1 MDAEVK
7 DWHGVVRSVRYE
19 AHGSIPPVAAT
30 YAAEEPEV
38 VLLEIDH
45 LGVDKEL
52 DIDAAKALRAC
63 LDKAIA
69 EADGEEHSPHQ
80 KPRESPREQPGF
92 PSVPWSAVGTD
103 TNDRAHVYGAD
114 GDLVASV
121 AESLPHGETHM
132 DRARLIVNAAGVAE
146 EAKAM
151 GYDPQEAVEALPELL
166 EALEYAEEEL
176 SWITD
181 GASSSRIPT
190 EDEAAALHLVRDAL
204 ASANA
209 SGNE

>member
-1 MDAEVK
+1 MDAEVNE
-7 DWHGVVRSVRYE
+7 DRHGVVRSVRYE
-19 AHGSIPPVAAT
+19 AHASIPPVAAT
-30 YAAEEPEV
+30 YAHEKPQV

-92 PSVPWSAVGTD
+92 PSAPWSAVGTD
-103 TNDRAHVYGAD
+103 TNDRAHVYDAG

-121 AESLPHGETHM
+121 AGSLPHGETHM

-151 GYDPQEAVEALPELL
+151 GYDPQEAVQALPELL
-166 EALEYAEEEL
+166 HVV
-176 SWITD
+176 D
-181 GASSSRIPT
+181 
-190 EDEAAALHLVRDAL
+190 LVER
-204 ASANA
+204 ANA